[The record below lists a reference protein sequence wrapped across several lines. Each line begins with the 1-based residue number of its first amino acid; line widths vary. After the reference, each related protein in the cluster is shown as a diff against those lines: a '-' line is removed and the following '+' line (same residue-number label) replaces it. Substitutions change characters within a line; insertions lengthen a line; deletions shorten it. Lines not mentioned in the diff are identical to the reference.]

1 MFTKLFLAH
10 SQCLQWNAFHIKNS
24 PIIIILLTVANSANF
39 GNGHVRT
46 PAFNKS
52 LHVRHFQHLKLR
64 ETTIRKVIAQNVQH
78 TREIITTSTRRN
90 RQPIVW
96 LPNYFNNLVEEGRQA
111 TLLHDLTRRR
121 CWTKL
126 KIIFQSLILYFCC
139 RFCGCLQVTSA
150 EPILTNDTLKDRR
163 GSCASS

>member
-1 MFTKLFLAH
+1 MICPTGK
-10 SQCLQWNAFHIKNS
+10 SMSFHKKETEKID
-24 PIIIILLTVANSANF
+24 LVARPDMN
-39 GNGHVRT
+39 
-46 PAFNKS
+46 

-64 ETTIRKVIAQNVQH
+64 ETTTIRKVIAQNVQH
-78 TREIITTSTRRN
+78 TREITTSTRRN

-96 LPNYFNNLVEEGRQA
+96 LPNYFNILAREGRQA

-139 RFCGCLQVTSA
+139 RFCGCLQVTSN
-150 EPILTNDTLKDRR
+150 PLNQ
-163 GSCASS
+163 SSQMIP